1 MNPPKFDGATD
12 RSTAVGRS
20 SHSCHSCQ
28 SERGTNWHLT
38 FTRLTRCFRFFGSRM
53 FLAVFSLM
61 KYIILL
67 HMLMPL
73 SGLRND
79 NDTYLEGPP
88 RAPSPFLPSSL
99 LREVQTVEMCP
110 AIFLSFGR
118 RNWVSNNSCC
128 HAGPTAAKSQ
138 RTKVMARG
146 KRSQSSLGT
155 TAI

>member
-12 RSTAVGRS
+12 RSIDRGRS
-20 SHSCHSCQ
+20 VESLMSLM
-28 SERGTNWHLT
+28 SERARHK
-38 FTRLTRCFRFFGSRM
+38 
-53 FLAVFSLM
+53 LAPHIYAVNTLLPLLRVPHVSCVFSLI
-61 KYIILL
+61 KYHIVTYANA
-67 HMLMPL
+67 
-73 SGLRND
+73 SVRND

-88 RAPSPFLPSSL
+88 RAPSPFLPSS

-146 KRSQSSLGT
+146 MRSQSFLGT
-155 TAI
+155 TSI